1 MFYFSNADY
10 QHSSRDQIDSGPIKG
25 PTTYISSTLPRKP
38 SSLYASSSSSNDN
51 ARIPDDF
58 TNPFQRSNNI
68 YWTLQPRKQMINKT
82 EPSAN
87 PSKDDFNMV
96 PPSNVRNIRP
106 IEDLY
111 STPNKGKNRKPELR
125 STPVGFSTF
134 FSPVSKNIDCNTNES
149 SKISPIDPRNTGSFK
164 TSTPSKQD
172 IVSTSK
178 VQPTVAHEFVN
189 KLQIQE
195 GTGSFP
201 NSPISSGRSTPRGI
215 LEPQTGRKMD
225 PNDLSQTCIDRLGT
239 PKTSL
244 MDFKKLLLSKSSK
257 LADSKSAVEQLKIS
271 REQVA
276 TKPTPINPN
285 TSMNIL
291 DLSGSPKTFAN
302 RRMIR
307 QGNFGSPSKTSS
319 SPSVKHMSPRSA
331 WKFNNYRT
339 DVMSTA
345 IPEVNSEE
353 DTSPNNSADRSKSS
367 HVQLSP
373 TIVEENLNMKQN
385 IFLQAEE
392 NNFMKSEMATKP
404 LLACGLSSRA
414 QLLQARSEFLMGSG
428 SVPPQLSVAAF
439 RSAQFKNGHYTGISS
454 TPVLPALAAQS
465 TETDR
470 RQSESPTG
478 AAAPSLETAL

>member
-1 MFYFSNADY
+1 M
-10 QHSSRDQIDSGPIKG
+10 SRDQIDAGPIKG

-38 SSLYASSSSSNDN
+38 SSLYANSSRDN
-51 ARIPDDF
+51 VTIPDF
-58 TNPFQRSNNI
+58 TNPFERSNNI
-68 YWTLQPRKQMINKT
+68 YWTLQTRKQMSNKT

-87 PSKDDFNMV
+87 PSKDDFSVV
-96 PPSNVRNIRP
+96 PPTSVRNTRP
-106 IEDLY
+106 IEELY
-111 STPNKGKNRKPELR
+111 STPNKLKNRKPELR
-125 STPVGFSTF
+125 STPIGFSTF
-134 FSPVSKNIDCNTNES
+134 FSPVSKNIDSNTNES
-149 SKISPIDPRNTGSFK
+149 SKISPIDPRNMGTFK

-172 IVSTSK
+172 TLLTAKIQS
-178 VQPTVAHEFVN
+178 ALANEFVN

-215 LEPQTGRKMD
+215 LEPQTGRNTD

-244 MDFKKLLLSKSSK
+244 MDFKKLLLSKAPKS
-257 LADSKSAVEQLKIS
+257 ADSKSAVEQLKVS
-271 REQVA
+271 RETVA
-276 TKPTPINPN
+276 SKPTPINLN

-319 SPSVKHMSPRSA
+319 PSAKHMSPRSA
-331 WKFNNYRT
+331 WKFNNFRT

-367 HVQLSP
+367 QVQLSP

-392 NNFMKSEMATKP
+392 NNFMKSELAGKP
-404 LLACGLSSRA
+404 LIACGLSSRA
-414 QLLQARSEFLMGSG
+414 QLLQARSQFLMGSG
-428 SVPPQLSVAAF
+428 PSVPPQSSPAAF

-454 TPVLPALAAQS
+454 TTGAVPTLAAQS

-470 RQSESPTG
+470 RQSASPTG
-478 AAAPSLETAL
+478 ATAPSLETAL